1 MSSLLEL
8 PLETPAFVYDE
19 QAIRNRATLLRRAG
33 ERSGC
38 RMLYSVKALPF
49 LPLLQA
55 LAPVLDG
62 FSVSSL
68 FEARLAALA
77 GGGTLHLTTP
87 GLKAVDMDEISRVCD
102 TLAFNSLEQFQR
114 LAGGLSHGTSPGLRV
129 NPGLSFLADQRYD
142 PCRPHSKLGV
152 PLLELERHLAEHP
165 TFAQALRGL
174 HVHNAFASRSF
185 EPMTRTVERLETTLL
200 HRLPNLEWLNLG
212 GGYVFQC
219 DEDMDELC
227 HISRRLTQEY
237 GLRVFFEPGKG
248 LVGEAGYLVAS
259 IIDVY
264 ASDGKSIAVLDT
276 SINHN
281 PEVFEYQRRPAPAWE
296 EPASG
301 EAAILAGCTCL
312 AGDLF
317 GEFRFARRPAL
328 GDRIVFRDVGAY
340 SLIKANRFNGHNLP
354 TIYAWDGGLELRLLK
369 QYSFADYLGQ
379 WGAEQA

>member
-1 MSSLLEL
+1 MTSLLEL

-19 QAIRNRATLLRRAG
+19 RAILNQAALLRQAG

-49 LPLLQA
+49 LPLLQT

-77 GGGTLHLTTP
+77 GGGALHLTTP
-87 GLKAVDMDEISRVCD
+87 GLKAAEMAEICQLCD

-114 LAGGLSHGTSPGLRV
+114 LAGGLSRGTSPGLRV

-152 PLLELERHLAEHP
+152 PLPELERQLAGQSN
-165 TFAQALRGL
+165 FAQALRGL
-174 HVHNAFASRSF
+174 HVHNAFSSRSF
-185 EPMTRTVERLETTLL
+185 EPMTRTFERLEATLL
-200 HRLPNLEWLNLG
+200 HRLPNLEWINLG
-212 GGYVFQC
+212 GGYLFQR
-219 DEDMDELC
+219 DEDLEELC
-227 HISRRLTQEY
+227 RISRRLTRDY
-237 GLRVFFEPGKG
+237 GLRVLFEPGKG

-259 IIDVY
+259 VIDVFI
-264 ASDGKSIAVLDT
+264 SDGKTIAVLDT
-276 SINHN
+276 SVNHI
-281 PEVFEYQRRPAPAWE
+281 PEVFEYQRRPEPGWD

-301 EAAILAGCTCL
+301 ETAILAGCTCL

-317 GEFRFARRPAL
+317 GEFRFPRRPAL
-328 GDRIVFRDVGAY
+328 GDRLVFRDVGAY
-340 SLIKANRFNGHNLP
+340 SLIKANRFNGYNLP
-354 TIYAWDGGLELRLLK
+354 AIYAWHDGLELRLLK
-369 QYSFADYLGQ
+369 QYSFGEYLHQ
-379 WGAEQA
+379 WGAD